1 MVYFLEGKEI
11 FEEVPPM
18 LPLLLGSVKSPR
30 VAVEIEDREV
40 IVLLD
45 AGAEVSVSP
54 KRLMT

>member
-1 MVYFLEGKEI
+1 
-11 FEEVPPM
+11 M

-45 AGAEVSVSP
+45 TGAAVSVLT
-54 KRLMT
+54 K